1 MIEFIII
8 NQIPFKEIIISEI
21 EKGMNDFNKIYNKDY
36 KIKTFNNY
44 NQSFINE
51 INKKSSNKK
60 IYILNMKYNK
70 TKNIYLTLRKICN
83 NKKARIII
91 TTKDELYLFD
101 NLFKYIDKILSE
113 TNTLKLRK
121 GIYEII
127 KNLNMY
133 NSTLSKLSIK
143 LNDIL
148 YTVNIDDII
157 SISKNIG
164 NNLLTVKTEHLT
176 LNTQL
181 DYEYLKDNLPNNFKN
196 IENIKIVNTEYTNN
210 TLNNNLIVV
219 KNHTRKS
226 YKENYKID
234 QVRKYI
240 NREITINDI
249 KTMGIPYS
257 TFRNWLKI
265 YGNNKN
271 LNIKIEIEIDNK

>member
-249 KTMGIPYS
+249 KTMGIHYS